1 MAKKIY
7 VGNLSYQMTDADLS
21 DLFGQ
26 IGSVE
31 SVQIITDRDTGR
43 SKGFGF
49 VQMSDDEAAE
59 KAIAELNGK
68 EVNGRALTVNEARPM
83 ERRDFGSRGGRGGGG
98 GGGGRGGRGGG
109 GGGRGGY
116 GRY

>member
-7 VGNLSYQMTDADLS
+7 VGNLSFQTTENDVS
-21 DLFGQ
+21 DMFSKLGQ
-26 IGSVE
+26 VE

-49 VQMSDDEAAE
+49 VQMSDDKAAE

-68 EVNGRALTVNEARPM
+68 EVNGRKLTVNEARPM
-83 ERRDFGSRGGRGGGG
+83 EKKNF
-98 GGGGRGGRGGG
+98 GGGGRRD
-109 GGGRGGY
+109 
-116 GRY
+116 RY